1 MAGLCPEVRR
11 SRMAVITSSAAASAA
26 RPQPDVEGIGVG
38 VGWVPPDLRATVC
51 PIPAATANQ
60 LVAPVDSCVGEFL
73 LVP

>member
-1 MAGLCPEVRR
+1 MADIASSV
-11 SRMAVITSSAAASAA
+11 AVSTA
-26 RPQPDVEGIGVG
+26 RPQADVAGMGVG

-73 LVP
+73 LP